1 MAPKRKRSHHSNL
14 KSLSDPIGKK
24 IFIYPRAKKVGGR
37 GGYNNF
43 FERKIV
49 PSPGWD
55 KIRVG
60 LPSEKPSAPLFV
72 FFPAGIITLYYFG
85 RRRRRHHQTKS
96 VPEPAHQTFQH

>member
-55 KIRVG
+55 KIRIG
-60 LPSEKPSAPLFV
+60 LPFLF
-72 FFPAGIITLYYFG
+72 FSG
-85 RRRRRHHQTKS
+85 RYNNALLFWSTPQTTS
-96 VPEPAHQTFQH
+96 SNEICT

>member
-1 MAPKRKRSHHSNL
+1 MASKRKRSHHSNL
-14 KSLSDPIGKK
+14 KSLSDPIGKE
-24 IFIYPRAKKVGGR
+24 IFIYPRVTII
-37 GGYNNF
+37 F

-96 VPEPAHQTFQH
+96 VPEQAHQTFQH